1 MNITEDED
9 ESDEQENT
17 DIFKEEDEVLIND
30 EEKLSAIE
38 ENEV

>member
-1 MNITEDED
+1 MYITEDED

-30 EEKLSAIE
+30 EENLSAIE